1 MTKVVEGAL
10 DMYLCKHNISIYG
23 NAYDM
28 ADAVIYIRKAM
39 EKTDMLYRM
48 ERTYGPDSL
57 Y

>member
-1 MTKVVEGAL
+1 
-10 DMYLCKHNISIYG
+10 MYLCKHNISIYG